1 MAFIAPG
8 LVKAAVKGW
17 LPPASALPSAQC
29 EWSRQYERLGL
40 AQPRLRGF
48 RSNELAAK
56 NAEIGRSARRNG
68 IFGRGDRPPKRTR
81 YRYRRPDTKKKVTG
95 KAANRGLSSRVS
107 GYLEI
112 SRLRGGGRSRS
123 RTGLQASKFPANRE
137 INREFCKI
145 QRSAPNLRAW
155 TRANPKACNKIPYS
169 TEQGIFAREQGICTR
184 EQGI

>member
-17 LPPASALPSAQC
+17 LPPAALPSAQC

-40 AQPRLRGF
+40 AQPRLRGS
-48 RSNELAAK
+48 RSNEPATK

-95 KAANRGLSSRVS
+95 KAASRGLSSRVS

-112 SRLRGGGRSRS
+112 SRLRGGCDRDRTCDPYHVKVGESNFPRSPCIS
-123 RTGLQASKFPANRE
+123 VVSHSVE
-137 INREFCKI
+137 
-145 QRSAPNLRAW
+145 
-155 TRANPKACNKIPYS
+155 NKS
-169 TEQGIFAREQGICTR
+169 FLAFADCL
-184 EQGI
+184 